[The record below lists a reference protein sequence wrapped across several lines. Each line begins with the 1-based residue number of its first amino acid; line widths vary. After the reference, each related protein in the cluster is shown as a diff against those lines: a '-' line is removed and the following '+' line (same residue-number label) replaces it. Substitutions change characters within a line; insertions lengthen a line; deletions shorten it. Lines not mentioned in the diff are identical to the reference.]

1 MSICFVI
8 PVKIDSKKH
17 EFYIHRCIA
26 SIRRLCNDPIIL
38 ALAKGTQRIRADY
51 PRIEQ
56 VENPYFSTMGCLYL
70 FDKYRYA
77 DYAYILHDSM
87 VVLSPLPAPS
97 SNVSFIYD
105 FHEPGMET
113 QHYQSN
119 YRKLLP
125 ADLCRDMI
133 ETQTQGCFGA
143 AMGLYHHAVSKTGI
157 LKLVMLVTTKN
168 DFCAMERVFAY
179 ICRKSQVGHNVLCG
193 SIFGDA
199 NPWNHPEFE
208 TMSLPD
214 LLSLGRK
221 EYILKSLVGRTE

>member
-1 MSICFVI
+1 MSICFII
-8 PVKIDSKKH
+8 PVKIDSKKQ

-26 SIRRLCNDPIIL
+26 SIRRLYSDPIIL
-38 ALAKGTQRIRADY
+38 ALAKDTHHLHLEY
-51 PRIEQ
+51 PGIEQ
-56 VENPYFSTMGCLYL
+56 IENPYFSTMGCLYL
-70 FDKYRYA
+70 FDKYHYA

-87 VVLSPLPAPS
+87 VVLSSLPAPS

-119 YRKLLP
+119 YQTLLS

-133 ETQTQGCFGA
+133 ETQEQGCFGA

-157 LKLVMLVTTKN
+157 LDIVGLVATKR

-179 ICRKSQVGHNVLCG
+179 MCRKSRVGHNVLCG

-208 TMSLPD
+208 TMSLTE